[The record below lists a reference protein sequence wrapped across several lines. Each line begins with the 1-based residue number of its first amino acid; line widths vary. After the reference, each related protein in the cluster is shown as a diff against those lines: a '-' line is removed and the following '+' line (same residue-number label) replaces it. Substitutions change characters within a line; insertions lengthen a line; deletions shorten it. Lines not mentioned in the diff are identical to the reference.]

1 MKDKA
6 GGAAERA
13 RGPVWYKRPP
23 KAKRRRAAGMQ
34 EREKVLANSSFVCYT
49 LFDAKITKKGAAEM
63 KTLHDNKMNK
73 FRAGNNRISVQQ
85 LSL

>member
-1 MKDKA
+1 
-6 GGAAERA
+6 
-13 RGPVWYKRPP
+13 
-23 KAKRRRAAGMQ
+23 MQ
-34 EREKVLANSSFVCYT
+34 EREKVLANSSFACYT
-49 LFDAKITKKGAAEM
+49 LFDTKITKKGAAEM